1 MTHLASNLVT
11 GSFSLRAM
19 MSNVFADYYDVT
31 VDLYSEM
38 SSLSFHP
45 VRHLVGMLS
54 QIVFG
59 FLGVFS
65 EAALT
70 FD

>member
-1 MTHLASNLVT
+1 
-11 GSFSLRAM
+11 M
-19 MSNVFADYYDVT
+19 MLNVFADYYDVT

-45 VRHLVGMLS
+45 VRHFVAMLS